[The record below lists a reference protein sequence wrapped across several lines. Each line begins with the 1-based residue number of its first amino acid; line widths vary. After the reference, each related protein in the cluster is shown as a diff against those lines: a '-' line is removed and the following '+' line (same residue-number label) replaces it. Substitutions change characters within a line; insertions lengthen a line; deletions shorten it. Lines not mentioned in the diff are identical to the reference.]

1 MKVSETHY
9 GWIGISISITITI
22 VSHFGK
28 EKSFVLAL
36 KAYSLFLVAHLRRMF
51 FMALKS
57 YIDGKIWP
65 PIFFLRNKESIYKIV
80 SSFYR
85 LAIRWTKMR
94 FKPNLLVGQK
104 NRKPN
109 QKTHQS
115 SDQYTT
121 KYGFPTAF
129 YSIWNISGI
138 NLEIKN

>member
-9 GWIGISISITITI
+9 GWIGISISITI

-28 EKSFVLAL
+28 EKSFVLPL

-51 FMALKS
+51 FMALKKL
-57 YIDGKIWP
+57 YWWQNMAAD
-65 PIFFLRNKESIYKIV
+65 IFFWRNKESIYKIV

-129 YSIWNISGI
+129 YSIWNISDI